1 MTIKSLVLKNF
12 RAYKD
17 IKIDF
22 DSNMNVIIGQ
32 NDIGKSTILEALDI
46 FFEGGVVNIEG
57 NDLNKEL
64 DKGFIEIGV
73 EFLIDNSKEI
83 IIDTTYKTT
92 PKKEFLLNQ
101 NDNLEIIKKW
111 EIKNKKSKVG
121 KPKIYLKSFY
131 PKIDKNIVSFKNSD
145 LKKELKELCSDAEY
159 KEKNKGSNALIREAI
174 YEKLGCYNE
183 SIEKELIEVDME
195 KDGGKDIWTSFIQN
209 ELPLYFLFQSDRT
222 NKDSDG
228 DIQNPLKTAT
238 KKIVSEFEKE
248 FNNIRERLEEKLT
261 QIGNDTIEKMEDMGL
276 DIANSLIPK
285 VNHKNLDT
293 LFSFNLE
300 SDDGIPLNKRGSGF
314 RRMVMLNYFRAEAD
328 RKLEEDKKEKNR
340 KTIKNV
346 IYAIE
351 EPETA
356 QHPNHQIM
364 LIEALIKLSQKENH
378 QIIITTHTPE
388 IAKMV
393 NENNL
398 ILVSRDETK
407 NPIIVKNNED
417 KLKLISN
424 TLGIHP
430 FYNKKIVVCVEGE
443 FDIKFIKNINQVIS
457 EYKNIIDLEKENI
470 TLIPL
475 NGGNLKN
482 WVDRNYLKDSNIIE
496 IHIYDRDSNSGKNTE
511 QYKKECSK
519 IKNRKDK
526 SYCFMTKKREME
538 NYIHKSLIEN
548 RFEINL
554 DEIEDYDIV
563 DIPTY
568 IQNKINNNLDEK
580 AIKGILNGQL
590 SKEITKEHLIEL
602 KAFDEIKG
610 WFEKMKELSQ

>member
-276 DIANSLIPK
+276 DIANTLTPK